1 MKEHEIPCELCG
13 EVYDPDELIPF
24 DDRLICPECLENE
37 TTLCACCGQRIWL
50 TDNAGNDNTPL
61 CQTCYNQSY
70 MTCSECGRLIHCED
84 SYYLDDS
91 DEPLCLTCLEEANRD
106 VIQGYYYKPEPIF
119 YGTGP
124 RYFGVELEIDEGG
137 ERGDYASRI
146 LSQANVGFTERLYCK
161 HDGSL
166 SNGFELV
173 THPMSLEYHQEE
185 MPWPEVLRTARSL
198 ASAAEE
204 RGTDAAGIA
213 YHAGG
218 RLHIMKKAKPAHVLR
233 FRIPLETSV
242 VMGHT
247 RYATQGD
254 AKKAYNAHP
263 FQGQIGGKKFAL
275 AHNGVLLNDRLL
287 QQAEDLPKTHIET
300 DSYVAVQLLEKQ
312 NALNF
317 NSLRKVAEEVQ
328 GTFVFTVLDAQDNL
342 YFVHGDNPLCLYHFP
357 KQGIY
362 VYASTQSILEHGLT
376 ASGLSF
382 LKKPVEVKTDEG
394 DILRI
399 DRHGKQKLQHFC
411 INSFCPPCYSDAIEW
426 YPKPLSAGRR
436 NPDAY
441 WEGLVSVAASFGY
454 TPKDI
459 HTLRECGF
467 TSDEIEDFLYCGEI

>member
-1 MKEHEIPCELCG
+1 MIKEDNTMKEHEIPCELCG

-61 CQTCYNQSY
+61 CQTCYDQSY

-84 SYYLDDS
+84 TYYLDDS
-91 DEPLCLTCLEEANRD
+91 DEPLCLTCLEEE
-106 VIQGYYYKPEPIF
+106 QEPAI
-119 YGTGP
+119 
-124 RYFGVELEIDEGG
+124 
-137 ERGDYASRI
+137 ARI
-146 LSQANVGFTERLYCK
+146 
-161 HDGSL
+161 
-166 SNGFELV
+166 
-173 THPMSLEYHQEE
+173 
-185 MPWPEVLRTARSL
+185 
-198 ASAAEE
+198 
-204 RGTDAAGIA
+204 
-213 YHAGG
+213 
-218 RLHIMKKAKPAHVLR
+218 
-233 FRIPLETSV
+233 
-242 VMGHT
+242 
-247 RYATQGD
+247 
-254 AKKAYNAHP
+254 
-263 FQGQIGGKKFAL
+263 
-275 AHNGVLLNDRLL
+275 
-287 QQAEDLPKTHIET
+287 
-300 DSYVAVQLLEKQ
+300 
-312 NALNF
+312 
-317 NSLRKVAEEVQ
+317 
-328 GTFVFTVLDAQDNL
+328 L
-342 YFVHGDNPLCLYHFP
+342 YFVEKHWEELLKFSRRTPRQLERWAARYGYKDRP
-357 KQGIY
+357 QE
-362 VYASTQSILEHGLT
+362 ILEHAKKGSHAGRYSCVNLENRATIEFRMFRGTLKLNSLLATLQMVDHICSVALHLSDGACKDLSWRTFVTVPWLLT

-382 LKKPVEVKTDEG
+382 LRKPVEVKTDEG